1 MLTKI
6 FWKKT
11 WIWLKHY
18 WYWPVIIVLLLV
30 SVVSG
35 RASRGKLFGML
46 SKQKENYEKEIQI
59 VKEASEKASKE
70 KSTVIE
76 EYVKEVKKIEQDHDV
91 RIEDLEEEKQ
101 KELEVTIKNN
111 KNNPDKLAEQ
121 VAKILSATL
130 HKKNR

>member
-18 WYWPVIIVLLLV
+18 WYFPVIIALLIF
-30 SVVSG
+30 SAISG
-35 RASRGKLFGML
+35 RSSMNKIFGLFT
-46 SKQKENYEKEIQI
+46 KQKESYEKEIQI

-76 EYVKEVKKIEQDHDV
+76 EYGKEVKKIEQDHDV

>member
-1 MLTKI
+1 MNKI
-6 FWKKT
+6 F
-11 WIWLKHY
+11 
-18 WYWPVIIVLLLV
+18 
-30 SVVSG
+30 G
-35 RASRGKLFGML
+35 LFT
-46 SKQKENYEKEIQI
+46 KQKESYEKEIQI